1 MTDASMEEALLT
13 ALQWLE
19 GSALGEL
26 LRGLG
31 VWTYGLLNLGHIL
44 GIGALFGAVLI
55 LDLRLLGVWRSI
67 PVAAIAGPTVP
78 LAASGFVLAV
88 LTGVSMLSFNAS
100 EYHANPF
107 LYLKLPVIALG
118 LINVAILQRLPAWR
132 RALAGDAAVDND
144 GAVLAAGGAVSL
156 AIWLTV
162 VTCGRMIGYW

>member
-1 MTDASMEEALLT
+1 VSDGTLGASILT

-19 GSALGEL
+19 ASAFGEL

-55 LDLRLLGVWRSI
+55 LDLRLLGAWRSI
-67 PVAAIAGPTVP
+67 PVAVIARPTVP
-78 LAASGFVLAV
+78 LAAIGFVLAV
-88 LTGVSMLSFNAS
+88 TTGIPMLTFNAT

-118 LINVAILQRLPAWR
+118 LVNVAVLQRVPAWR
-132 RALAGDAAVDND
+132 RALAGAPATERD

-156 AIWLTV
+156 AIWLV
-162 VTCGRMIGYW
+162 VVACGRMIGYW